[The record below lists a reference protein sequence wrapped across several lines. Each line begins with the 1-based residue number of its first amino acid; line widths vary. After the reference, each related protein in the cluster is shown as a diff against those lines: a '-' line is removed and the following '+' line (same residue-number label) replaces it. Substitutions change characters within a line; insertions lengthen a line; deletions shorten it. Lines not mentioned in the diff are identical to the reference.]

1 MKLSLPSKLTLGKK
15 PKVEEE
21 IKNDDG
27 SGPDSPKYSSAEVKL
42 AVIAIEVSKGFPL
55 KFLVTLGPSQEQIQ
69 KWLVH
74 STKIHRQSREEA

>member
-42 AVIAIEVSKGFPL
+42 AVIAIEVSKHIP
-55 KFLVTLGPSQEQIQ
+55 
-69 KWLVH
+69 
-74 STKIHRQSREEA
+74 TKIDDYSRTFTRTDSKMAGSLYSDSPTK

>member
-42 AVIAIEVSKGFPL
+42 AVIAIEVSKRIPT
-55 KFLVTLGPSQEQIQ
+55 KFSFILGPSQESIQ

-74 STKIHRQSREEA
+74 STQIHR